1 MFLRVVY
8 ESVLL
13 FLRTKKQSNLKLKL
27 SRIIAGTMNWGKW
40 GKNLNTSEMISLLKT
55 CIENGITTFDHADIY
70 GDYTTEEEF
79 GTAFKKSGIE
89 RHNIQ
94 LITKCG
100 IKNVSNNRNY
110 SIKHYDYSK
119 EHIIWSVENSLKN
132 LQTDYIDVLLLHRP
146 SPLMKPD
153 EIAETINKLKNQG
166 KIRSFGISNFTVSQT
181 ELLQQ
186 KIKIDY
192 NQIQFSVTH
201 HDAMNNGELDYMQTH
216 SITPMAWNPLGMVF
230 KEDTSQ
236 SQRIK
241 DCLKKLAIKYNTS
254 ADSLLIAWILQHPAN
269 LYPIIGTTNSKR
281 IKNSIDALQIK
292 LELEDWFTI
301 WTESTGANVP

>member
-55 CIENGITTFDHADIY
+55 CIENEITTFDHADIY

-79 GTAFKKSGIE
+79 GTTFKKSGIE

-192 NQIQFSVTH
+192 NQIQFSVTY

-269 LYPIIGTTNSKR
+269 IYPIIGTTNSKR